1 MTVFLFIAAA
11 VCGYLICGL
20 NPAIIIS
27 KLVYKK
33 DIRECGSGNAGF
45 TNFKR
50 NFGHKWAWWVL
61 LFDLLKAG
69 VVIAIF
75 ATLLGFFGNVSG
87 RLASI
92 GEFDRD
98 VFSLGAAFTGL
109 FSVIGHSFPAYYKFK
124 GGKGF
129 LVTMSLVW
137 FIDWKIGIIGLTVFL
152 ILLFTL
158 NYMSLASITSMFLCP
173 ISLLIW
179 EFIEAAM
186 PGESFRGIEVAIIC
200 VYFVPVSLMVIR
212 HWENIK
218 RLVYRQEKKFYLF
231 GKKSKTTEQK

>member
-1 MTVFLFIAAA
+1 MTALLFIFAAI
-11 VCGYLICGL
+11 CGYLICGL

-33 DIRECGSGNAGF
+33 DIRELGSGNAGF

-61 LFDLLKAG
+61 LFDLLKAA

-75 ATLLGFFGNVSG
+75 ATLIGYFGVVYG
-87 RLASI
+87 RRAAI

-109 FSVIGHSFPAYYKFK
+109 FSVLGHSFPAYYKFK

-137 FIDWKIGIIGLTVFL
+137 FIDWKIGLIGLCVFM
-152 ILLFTL
+152 ILLFST
-158 NYMSLASITSMFLCP
+158 NYMSLSSIVSMLLCP
-173 ISLLIW
+173 TSLLIW
-179 EFIEAAM
+179 EIIEASQ
-186 PGESFRGIEVAIIC
+186 PGGGFRLLEAAIIV
-200 VYFVPVSLMVIR
+200 VYYIPVILMVVR
-212 HWENIK
+212 HGENIK
-218 RLVYRQEKKFYLF
+218 RLIKKEEKKFYLF
-231 GKKSKTTEQK
+231 GKKSKQK